1 MTADSE
7 IEQDTGHGS
16 ELGNGHGI
24 EHVDVLIV
32 GAGISGIGA
41 ACHLQE
47 QRPGT
52 TFAIVDALDS
62 FGGTWWTHR
71 YPGVRSDSDLFT
83 FGYRFKPWL
92 GTPIATSDEI
102 LRYLGEVIDEHELK
116 PLIRYQHRVDSAEW
130 SSDEQRWT
138 VHMTRTDPLTGA
150 GTDVMMTTGFVWM
163 CQGYYRHNTGYT
175 PEWPG
180 FDRFAGEVLHPQEWP
195 ADVDLAG
202 KRVVV
207 IGSGA
212 TAATLIPNIA
222 DDCAH
227 VTMLQRSPTFFFVR
241 PNSNELADTLRD
253 LDIPDE
259 WTHEIVRRKILK
271 DQDAITKMSFEA
283 PETLRAFLV
292 DTIRPLVPE
301 GFDIDTHF
309 NPTYRPW
316 QQRIAMVPDGDF
328 FKAINSGQA
337 SVVTDQIEEFT
348 ADGIRL
354 ASGEVLPADVV
365 ITATGF
371 DLSVMGDVSFA
382 VDGRAVD
389 WHDTVTYRGIMFTG
403 VPNMAYVFGYFRA
416 SWTLR
421 ADLISDFVC
430 RVLDHL
436 DELGA
441 ATVTPVA
448 PAGLTDLRDWV
459 EPDNFNPGYL
469 ARSMHKMPRQGPAG
483 PWRIEHD
490 YLVERESLPAAD
502 LDDGALVF
510 TAG

>member
-1 MTADSE
+1 MTDAG
-7 IEQDTGHGS
+7 T
-16 ELGNGHGI
+16 GI

-92 GTPIATSDEI
+92 GTPIASAEEI
-102 LRYLGEVIDEHELK
+102 LRYLGEVVDEHELK
-116 PLIRYQHRVDSAEW
+116 PLIRYQHRVDSAAW
-130 SSDEQRWT
+130 SSTDSRWT
-138 VHMTRTDPLTGA
+138 VHLTRTD
-150 GTDVMMTTGFVWM
+150 TDTAVVMTAGFVWM
-163 CQGYYRHNTGYT
+163 CQGYYKHNTGYT

-180 FDRFAGEVLHPQEWP
+180 FADFAGEVIHPQEWP
-195 ADVDLAG
+195 ADVDLTG

-212 TAATLIPNIA
+212 TAATLIPAIA
-222 DDCAH
+222 DSCAH

-271 DQDAITKMSFEA
+271 DQDAITTMSFED
-283 PETLRAFLV
+283 PETLRFFLLEQ
-292 DTIRPLVPE
+292 IRPLLPE
-301 GFDIDTHF
+301 GFDIDRHF

-316 QQRIAMVPDGDF
+316 QQRIAVVPDGDF
-328 FKAINSGQA
+328 FTAIAAGQA
-337 SVVTDQIEEFT
+337 SVVTDQIESFT
-348 ADGIRL
+348 PAGIRL
-354 ASGEVLPADVV
+354 ASGDVLEADVV

-382 VDGRAVD
+382 VDGRAVE
-389 WHDTVTYRGIMFTG
+389 WPDTVTYRGVMFEG
-403 VPNMAYVFGYFRA
+403 VPNLAYVFGYFRA

-430 RVLDHL
+430 RLLDHV

-441 ATVTPVA
+441 SSVTPTG
-448 PAGLTDLRDWV
+448 PADRSDLRDWV

-469 ARSMHKMPRQGPAG
+469 TRSMHKMPRQGPDA
-483 PWRIEHD
+483 PLRLEHD
-490 YLVERESLPAAD
+490 YLVESASLPAAD
-502 LDDGALVF
+502 LDDGTLAYR
-510 TAG
+510 

>member
-1 MTADSE
+1 MNDEGT
-7 IEQDTGHGS
+7 
-16 ELGNGHGI
+16 
-24 EHVDVLIV
+24 EHLDVLIV

-41 ACHLQE
+41 ACHLRQ
-47 QRPGT
+47 QRPDT
-52 TFAIVDALDS
+52 TFAIVDALDG

-92 GTPIATSDEI
+92 GPPIATADEI
-102 LRYLGEVIDEHELK
+102 LRYMGEVIDEHELK

-130 SSDEQRWT
+130 SSQDARWT
-138 VHMTRTDPLTGA
+138 VHLTRTDTHEELVVTA
-150 GTDVMMTTGFVWM
+150 GFVWM

-195 ADVDLAG
+195 ADVDLSG

-222 DDCAH
+222 ETCAH

-271 DQDAITKMSFEA
+271 ESDAITKMSFED
-283 PETLRAFLV
+283 PETLRFFL
-292 DTIRPLVPE
+292 IEGIKPLLPE
-301 GFDIDTHF
+301 GFEVDRHF
-309 NPTYRPW
+309 NPSYRPW
-316 QQRIAMVPDGDF
+316 QQRIAVVPDGDF
-328 FKAINSGQA
+328 FHAVNAGRA
-337 SVVTDQIEEFT
+337 SVVTDQIEAFT
-348 ADGIRL
+348 EHGIRL
-354 ASGEVLPADVV
+354 ASGDELAADVI

-389 WHDTVTYRGIMFTG
+389 WPDTVTYRGLMFEG
-403 VPNMAYVFGYFRA
+403 VPNMAYVFGYFRS

-430 RVLDHL
+430 RLLDHL

-441 ATVTPVA
+441 TSVTPTG
-448 PAGLTDLRDWV
+448 PADRTDLRDWV

-469 ARSMHKMPRQGPAG
+469 TRSMHKMPRQGAEA
-483 PWRIEHD
+483 PWRLEHD
-490 YLVERESLPAAD
+490 YLVEQQSLPAAD
-502 LDDGALVF
+502 LDDGTLQYR
-510 TAG
+510 